1 MGLLQQIGQLLSE
14 PPGNII
20 YYLVTLLALQ
30 AVFGISISQWWRE
43 RNNDAALRAAM
54 ASGGLVL
61 LRVILLLAGLALL
74 NNPTNAR
81 LILPPLEMASNT
93 VTAVLLVWA
102 FVPPARR
109 HPHLNNVILTLSLL
123 IIGVMYV
130 FYAVQWRGMALPA
143 TNYSSTLQW
152 TVWSLLQIITY
163 AYGASLAWRNGRTRL
178 TLYPL
183 MLGLMLIAVIAQ
195 FASASLNSEAAYTT
209 AAWIRLGYLI
219 IFPLWAVQVYRQ
231 TISPLLAARQA
242 NAPVVQ
248 QLINTLQLA
257 TQVITP
263 VPPNGRVPEAVAM
276 SEQMIDAAFV
286 GVGLLSDDRQQIY
299 ISSNLPQRGART
311 PRAWQLS
318 VADWEPLAEIIA
330 YRKSMI
336 FRPKETQARQRYA
349 LYEKL
354 GIGLM
359 GTLMAHPLVM
369 HNRTIGVL
377 FLARRMGQN
386 RWSERDEAVAPIL
399 ADYLAQ
405 ALGNSRQRQI
415 DLRNAATTAVSS
427 QANISGRL
435 IALEEERD
443 RLQAKLETAH
453 ARSQQAEQRAAA
465 AAKRA
470 AVLAESLQMMEAKNL
485 EDQDERIT
493 ALEAQIESLQE
504 SLIEAEEAMAM
515 ASAGEGGLTT
525 EWVMMTIT
533 RYSGQ
538 LEEAQ
543 ARIMELEKELALR
556 EANQP
561 NDLLISLIQ
570 ELRTPLTSI
579 AGFTDLLLSE
589 TMGLLGSKQRDLLQR
604 VKANTE
610 RMNGLLDQLL
620 QVATGDSQPPHLAE
634 ELVDVRGVIETAVNG
649 VITQVRE
656 KDLHLDLEIGPNLP
670 PLAVDQTALYQIM
683 THLLSNACQASHNNG
698 RVTITAHAHTIPD
711 SPASINDH
719 IEFLQVDIKDSGNGI
734 RQEDLS
740 YVFDAQYKAEHPL
753 IAGLG
758 DTGAG
763 LSVAQSLATANGGR
777 LWVKSEIGEGSTFS
791 VLFPVTTKAHENG
804 HDNGKLEIGDRRWEN
819 AAISNPQSP
828 IS

>member
-1 MGLLQQIGQLLSE
+1 
-14 PPGNII
+14 
-20 YYLVTLLALQ
+20 
-30 AVFGISISQWWRE
+30 
-43 RNNDAALRAAM
+43 AA
-54 ASGGLVL
+54 
-61 LRVILLLAGLALL
+61 
-74 NNPTNAR
+74 
-81 LILPPLEMASNT
+81 
-93 VTAVLLVWA
+93 
-102 FVPPARR
+102 
-109 HPHLNNVILTLSLL
+109 
-123 IIGVMYV
+123 
-130 FYAVQWRGMALPA
+130 
-143 TNYSSTLQW
+143 NYSSALQW
-152 TVWSLLQIITY
+152 TVWSLLLIITY
-163 AYGASLAWRNGRTRL
+163 AYGTSLVARDGRTRH

-183 MLGLMLIAVIAQ
+183 MLGFMLIAVIAQ
-195 FASASLNSEAAYTT
+195 FASASLNSDTAYTS

-219 IFPLWAVQVYRQ
+219 IFPLWAAQVYRQ
-231 TISPLLAARQA
+231 TISPLLSARQA

-263 VPPNGRVPEAVAM
+263 IPPNSRVSEAVTM
-276 SEQMIDAAFV
+276 SAQMIDAAFV
-286 GVGLLSDDRQQIY
+286 GVGLLSDDGQQIY
-299 ISSNLPQRGART
+299 ISSNLPQKDTNA

-318 VADWEPLAEIIA
+318 VADWEPLAEIID

-336 FRPKETQARQRYA
+336 FQPKSPHARQRYA

-354 GIGLM
+354 DIGPM
-359 GTLMAHPLVM
+359 GTLMAHPLVF
-369 HNRTIGVL
+369 RSQTIGVL
-377 FLARRMGQN
+377 LLARRMGQN
-386 RWSERDEAVAPIL
+386 RWSGRDEAVAPIL

-405 ALGNSRQRQI
+405 ALGNSRQRQV
-415 DLRNAATTAVSS
+415 DLRDAVTTAVST
-427 QANISGRL
+427 QANTSGRL

-443 RLQAKLETAH
+443 RLQAELDTAN
-453 ARSQQAEQRAAA
+453 ARSRQAEQRAAA
-465 AAKRA
+465 AAKKA
-470 AVLAESLQMMEAKNL
+470 AVLAATLQEMEKTQGAPRQ
-485 EDQDERIT
+485 EDQSERIA

-538 LEEAQ
+538 LEAAQ

-620 QVATGDSQPPHLAE
+620 QVATGDSSPSHPAE
-634 ELVDVRGVIETAVNG
+634 EWADVRAVIETAVNG

-656 KDLHLDLEIGPNLP
+656 KNLHLDLEIDPDLP

-683 THLLSNACQASHNNG
+683 THLLSNACQASHNDG

-711 SPASINDH
+711 SPASLNER

-763 LSVAQSLATANGGR
+763 LSVAQSLAAANGGR
-777 LWVKSEIGEGSTFS
+777 LWVESEIGEGSTFS
-791 VLFPVTTKAHENG
+791 VLFPVTTKAHKNG
-804 HDNGKLEIGDRRWEN
+804 HDNGKLHPEQAIERLEI
-819 AAISNPQSP
+819 Q
-828 IS
+828 